1 MPKVLCGADFFTLKE
16 ATQKQE
22 TIVTLSIGTFKRAPE
37 VRFNSCA
44 GCAFA
49 GFSYNDT
56 EKLPAC
62 YCNGNIWKLENTL
75 KSAKTNLSVNFPE
88 FRC

>member
-1 MPKVLCGADFFTLKE
+1 MSKVLCGADFLTLKA
-16 ATQKQE
+16 ATESQQ
-22 TIVTLSIGTFKRAPE
+22 TIVVLSIGTFKRAPE

-56 EKLPAC
+56 EILPAC
-62 YCNGNIWKLENTL
+62 YCNGNIWILENINPINH
-75 KSAKTNLSVNFPE
+75 K
-88 FRC
+88 